1 MNYDIEEVVFMYF
14 DKFLDL
20 LKLAFRQ
27 KAAVYDA
34 VEFFKNFFLN
44 GFSIKKIFVGFM
56 VVIEL
61 LGCLVYKIA
70 SAVQLL
76 IGVAAIVAFFVMAF
90 DGGDIRPWVITVTLA
105 VVLVVFGTTGV
116 TKGSPYDDK

>member
-1 MNYDIEEVVFMYF
+1 MN
-14 DKFLDL
+14 KSS
-20 LKLAFRQ
+20 
-27 KAAVYDA
+27 
-34 VEFFKNFFLN
+34 FFKFFLLFLPFN
-44 GFSIKKIFVGFM
+44 SLNPLHHCAILNPGNSVEGIIMKINW
-56 VVIEL
+56 
-61 LGCLVYKIA
+61 YKIA
-70 SAVQLL
+70 SAAQLL

>member
-1 MNYDIEEVVFMYF
+1 MKPFYQCAI
-14 DKFLDL
+14 
-20 LKLAFRQ
+20 
-27 KAAVYDA
+27 
-34 VEFFKNFFLN
+34 LN
-44 GFSIKKIFVGFM
+44 PGNSVGGIIMKINW
-56 VVIEL
+56 
-61 LGCLVYKIA
+61 YKIA

>member
-1 MNYDIEEVVFMYF
+1 MN
-14 DKFLDL
+14 KSS
-20 LKLAFRQ
+20 
-27 KAAVYDA
+27 
-34 VEFFKNFFLN
+34 FFKFFCRFCLLLIETASLVCYTKPRK
-44 GFSIKKIFVGFM
+44 FSWGIIMKINW
-56 VVIEL
+56 
-61 LGCLVYKIA
+61 YKIA

-76 IGVAAIVAFFVMAF
+76 IGVAAVVAFFVMAF

>member
-1 MNYDIEEVVFMYF
+1 MPFNS
-14 DKFLDL
+14 LNL
-20 LKLAFRQ
+20 LHHCTILNPGNS
-27 KAAVYDA
+27 
-34 VEFFKNFFLN
+34 VE
-44 GFSIKKIFVGFM
+44 GIIMKINW
-56 VVIEL
+56 
-61 LGCLVYKIA
+61 YKIA
-70 SAVQLL
+70 SAAQLL

>member
-1 MNYDIEEVVFMYF
+1 M
-14 DKFLDL
+14 
-20 LKLAFRQ
+20 
-27 KAAVYDA
+27 
-34 VEFFKNFFLN
+34 
-44 GFSIKKIFVGFM
+44 KINW
-56 VVIEL
+56 
-61 LGCLVYKIA
+61 YKIA

-90 DGGDIRPWVITVTLA
+90 HGGDIRPWVITVTLA

>member
-14 DKFLDL
+14 DKFLDS

-27 KAAVYDA
+27 KSAVYDA

-61 LGCLVYKIA
+61 LGCLVLDTPRTPRGQELNLDGYSLVFFDDGDFQLNRN
-70 SAVQLL
+70 SAADRANLRRSLNICRHREKQQL
-76 IGVAAIVAFFVMAF
+76 
-90 DGGDIRPWVITVTLA
+90 
-105 VVLVVFGTTGV
+105 
-116 TKGSPYDDK
+116 

>member
-1 MNYDIEEVVFMYF
+1 M
-14 DKFLDL
+14 DKSSFFQNFLL
-20 LKLAFRQ
+20 LLPFNSLNPLHHCAILNSGNS
-27 KAAVYDA
+27 
-34 VEFFKNFFLN
+34 VE
-44 GFSIKKIFVGFM
+44 GIIMKINW
-56 VVIEL
+56 
-61 LGCLVYKIA
+61 YKIA
-70 SAVQLL
+70 SAAQLL

>member
-1 MNYDIEEVVFMYF
+1 MPFNALNSLHHCAI
-14 DKFLDL
+14 LNPGNS
-20 LKLAFRQ
+20 
-27 KAAVYDA
+27 
-34 VEFFKNFFLN
+34 VE
-44 GFSIKKIFVGFM
+44 GIIMKINW
-56 VVIEL
+56 
-61 LGCLVYKIA
+61 YKIA
-70 SAVQLL
+70 SAAQLL

>member
-1 MNYDIEEVVFMYF
+1 M
-14 DKFLDL
+14 
-20 LKLAFRQ
+20 
-27 KAAVYDA
+27 
-34 VEFFKNFFLN
+34 
-44 GFSIKKIFVGFM
+44 KINW
-56 VVIEL
+56 
-61 LGCLVYKIA
+61 YKIA

-76 IGVAAIVAFFVMAF
+76 IGVAAIVAFFAMAF